1 MNGRWYFPRR
11 CRMDG
16 HTQICRVLSYDGN
29 GYFTIL
35 RGEEKVFVKRDRLV
49 FTLDRKKKS

>member
-1 MNGRWYFPRR
+1 
-11 CRMDG
+11 MDG
-16 HTQICRVLSYDGN
+16 HTRICRVLSYDGS

-49 FTLDRKKKS
+49 FIPDRKKKQQ